1 MALSHLEVEDKYDVA
16 PDAVL
21 PALDGLPEVD
31 SIETSEHR
39 LEATYFDT
47 TNLRL
52 AAAGITVRRRTGG
65 ADDGWHLKL
74 PADGG
79 RHEVTVGLGRG
90 KATVPKRLR
99 DTVRVFVGQEELRP
113 VATLRTQRTEHQLV
127 DRAGRLLGL
136 VADDVVTAEVETRET
151 GWREWEVELAEG
163 DATLLKAAAALL
175 IGAGARP
182 ANARSKLAR
191 AVGDRLT
198 TADGAESAK
207 SPGKQDAARVVVQ
220 ARLRGQVAELRRRD
234 PLVRQDLPGGVHKMR
249 VATRRLRNALATHR
263 PLLDRQ
269 VTEPVRDELKW
280 LAGALGDARDAEMLR
295 AQLVDQ
301 LDRLARPTVRGPVRS
316 RVKKDLGTEYRAAH
330 AAVVETLESDRYF
343 ALLDRLDQLAST
355 PPWTKKAKRPV
366 HDVLPKRVRH
376 DWKRLKARV
385 DALADEADAGTR
397 SARLHEVRKAA
408 KRARY
413 AAEPLVGVYGK
424 DAKRF
429 VKAMKGIQSLLG
441 EQHDTV
447 AARTRLRS
455 MADHAAEEGEDTF
468 TLGVLHAHEERE
480 GDKFE
485 AAFRS
490 VWARARKKKLR
501 GWLS

>member
-1 MALSHLEVEDKYDVA
+1 MAPSHLEVEEKYDVG

-21 PALDGLPEVD
+21 PVLDGLPQVA
-31 SIETSEHR
+31 SVETSEHR

-65 ADDGWHLKL
+65 PDDGWHLKL

-79 RHEVTVGLGRG
+79 RHEVTVGLGRA

-99 DTVRVFVGQEELRP
+99 DTVRVFVGDEALGP
-113 VATLRTQRTEHQLV
+113 AATLRTHRTDCRLFDES
-127 DRAGRLLGL
+127 GRLLA
-136 VADDVVTAEVETRET
+136 VVSDDVVTAEVETRET
-151 GWREWEVELAEG
+151 GWREWEVELGEG
-163 DATLLKAAAALL
+163 DDALLGAVAALL
-175 IGAGARP
+175 RDAGALP
-182 ANARSKLAR
+182 STARSKLAR

-198 TADGAESAK
+198 ALETGSAK
-207 SPGKQDAARVVVQ
+207 TPGKQDAARVVVK
-220 ARLRGQVAELRRRD
+220 ARLRDQVAELRHRD

-263 PLLDRQ
+263 PLLDRD

-280 LAGALGDARDAEMLR
+280 LAGVLGDARDAEVLQAR
-295 AQLVDQ
+295 LVDK
-301 LDRLARPTVRGPVRS
+301 LAGLAGPTVRGPVRS
-316 RVKKDLGTEYRAAH
+316 RVKKDLGTEYRTAL
-330 AAVVETLESDRYF
+330 AAVVEALESDRYF
-343 ALLDRLDQLAST
+343 ALLGRLDQLAGN
-355 PPWTKKAKRPV
+355 PPWTKKAKRSV
-366 HDVLPKRVRH
+366 RDVLPKRVRH
-376 DWKRLKARV
+376 DWKRLKSRV
-385 DALADEADAGTR
+385 DALADEPDAGTR

-429 VKAMKGIQSLLG
+429 VKAMKRIQSLLG

-447 AARTRLRS
+447 AARVRLRS
-455 MADHAAEEGEDTF
+455 MTDHATAEGEDTF

-480 GDKFE
+480 GDELE
-485 AAFRS
+485 AAFRP
-490 VWARARKKKLR
+490 VWVRARKKKLR

>member
-1 MALSHLEVEDKYDVA
+1 MPRCARAA
-16 PDAVL
+16 PSTNWSTS
-21 PALDGLPEVD
+21 PAG
-31 SIETSEHR
+31 
-39 LEATYFDT
+39 
-47 TNLRL
+47 
-52 AAAGITVRRRTGG
+52 
-65 ADDGWHLKL
+65 
-74 PADGG
+74 
-79 RHEVTVGLGRG
+79 
-90 KATVPKRLR
+90 
-99 DTVRVFVGQEELRP
+99 
-113 VATLRTQRTEHQLV
+113 
-127 DRAGRLLGL
+127 LLGL

-163 DATLLKAAAALL
+163 DSALLKAAAALL
-175 IGAGARP
+175 RGAGGRP
-182 ANARSKLAR
+182 STARSKLAR

-198 TADGAESAK
+198 TADAEAAK
-207 SPGKQDAARVVVQ
+207 TPGKQDAARVVVQ
-220 ARLRGQVAELRRRD
+220 ARLRDQVAELRRRD

-280 LAGALGDARDAEMLR
+280 LAGALGDARDAEMLQAR
-295 AQLVDQ
+295 LVEQ

-316 RVKKDLGTEYRAAH
+316 RVKKDLGTEYRTAL

-343 ALLDRLDQLAST
+343 ALLERLDQLAST

-366 HDVLPKRVRH
+366 RDVLPKRVRH
-376 DWKRLKARV
+376 DWKRLKSRV
-385 DALADEADAGTR
+385 DALADEPDAGTR

-413 AAEPLVGVYGK
+413 AAEPLVDVYGK

-429 VKAMKGIQSLLG
+429 VKAMKRIQSLLG

-447 AARTRLRS
+447 AARIRLRS
-455 MADHAAEEGEDTF
+455 MADHAAEEGENAF

-480 GDKFE
+480 GDRLE
-485 AAFRS
+485 AAFRP